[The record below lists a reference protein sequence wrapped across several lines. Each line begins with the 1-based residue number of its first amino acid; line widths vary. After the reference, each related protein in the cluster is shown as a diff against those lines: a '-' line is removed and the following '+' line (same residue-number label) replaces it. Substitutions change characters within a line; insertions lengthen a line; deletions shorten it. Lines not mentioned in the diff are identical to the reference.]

1 MKFLIRI
8 VRKSKGCYNEPVKK
22 ILVIS
27 DMSCTGRASIM
38 VAAPVLSALGLE
50 AAALPTAV
58 LSSQTGGI
66 KDYTYLDMSAEIP
79 KIIACWR
86 KNGVKFDG
94 IMTGYLGK
102 PEIAELVPS
111 IIEEFAERDAV
122 VAVDPVL
129 GDGGELYG
137 GFDSRMVKAVGKL
150 LPYAD
155 FVKPNQTEL
164 ALLGGEENPL
174 SAFSGLL
181 KKRAVILESGY
192 ERKGEIGVRAV
203 SSGVEICELRKKTEG
218 FFHGAGDV
226 FFSAFSGLCFLE
238 KPLADAVR
246 ISVDFVTKCI
256 EYTADSGRDTREGV
270 IFEPFIKE
278 LIKEI

>member
-1 MKFLIRI
+1 
-8 VRKSKGCYNEPVKK
+8 
-22 ILVIS
+22 
-27 DMSCTGRASIM
+27 M
-38 VAAPVLSALGLE
+38 VAAPILSALGLE

-66 KDYTYLDMSAEIP
+66 KNYTYLDMSAEIP
-79 KIIACWR
+79 NILDCWR

-111 IIEEFAERDAV
+111 IIGEFAAV
-122 VAVDPVL
+122 GAIVAVDPVL

-137 GFDSRMVKAVGKL
+137 GFDERMVKAVEKV

-164 ALLGGEENPL
+164 ALLNGNNPP
-174 SAFSGLL
+174 SAFAERLKSGATVL
-181 KKRAVILESGY
+181 ASGY
-192 ERKGEIGVRAV
+192 EKDGEIGVRAY
-203 SSGVEICELRKKTEG
+203 GRNGEICELRKKTEG

-226 FFSAFSGLCFLE
+226 FFSAFSGLCFLG
-238 KPLADAVR
+238 KPLAEALR
-246 ISVDFVTKCI
+246 LSVDFVTKCI

-278 LIKEI
+278 LVKEI